1 MQIFTGTWKSEAGQ
15 SLWIA
20 RIPGTS
26 RTYAFYKP
34 VKGRRIW
41 FLPCY
46 NLDGNHTLHIALHI
60 LGLMEAMLV
69 LSPACTIDD
78 RSDILVAKLESGS
91 ETRWELNDWGFP
103 WVFPIRSF
111 KRC

>member
-1 MQIFTGTWKSEAGQ
+1 M
-15 SLWIA
+15 
-20 RIPGTS
+20 
-26 RTYAFYKP
+26 
-34 VKGRRIW
+34 
-41 FLPCY
+41 PCY
-46 NLDGNHTLHIALHI
+46 NLDGKHTLHIALHI

-69 LSPACTIDD
+69 LSPACNIED
-78 RSDILVAKLESGS
+78 RSDILVAELESGS